1 LTKIKADLNWS
12 HLSHCRENVEYKNM
26 SCGVKKALPGDHARV
41 IIRLAKDLT
50 TSLADK
56 MGRSGNP
63 KNKMLNT
70 NYSHVKI
77 ISYISPHDTGKN

>member
-12 HLSHCRENVEYKNM
+12 HLSHCRENVAYKNM
-26 SCGVKKALPGDHARV
+26 SCGAQAALPGDHARV
-41 IIRLAKDLT
+41 IIRLVKDLT

-56 MGRSGNP
+56 MGRSEIP
-63 KNKMLNT
+63 ENKMLNT

-77 ISYISPHDTGKN
+77 ISYISPDNTVTN